1 MSQTTTPE
9 DSEMTADE
17 AAAAKI
23 ALDGRALD
31 RARIAVAA
39 IRALLRNPDD
49 TRQVFVLSL
58 ALNRRAFPEVLARFL
73 ESEEGLALL
82 TERPSIDTAHVDF
95 ERLRSL
101 PEGTLGREYVR
112 YLDDNKLDPDLF
124 DAPPGLPPAVAYL
137 SKRLRQSHDVWH
149 VLTGYKPDV
158 AGEVALQA
166 FTYAQ
171 TSAPASGLIAVA
183 GTLRW
188 ARGSRGLVRATIRGY
203 RRGKRARFLGSVR
216 WESHWERPLT
226 DVRRDLAIA

>member
-1 MSQTTTPE
+1 MNQ
-9 DSEMTADE
+9 TADE
-17 AAAAKI
+17 AAAARI
-23 ALDGRALD
+23 ALEGRPVD
-31 RARIAVAA
+31 RARIALAA
-39 IRALLRNPDD
+39 LRALLRDPDD

-73 ESEEGLALL
+73 ASEEGLALL

-95 ERLRSL
+95 DRLRAL
-101 PEGTLGREYVR
+101 PDGTLGREYVR
-112 YLDDNKLDPDLF
+112 YLDDNDLDPDLF
-124 DAPPGLPPAVAYL
+124 DAPPGLPPAIAYL

-149 VLTGYKPDV
+149 VLTGYQPDV

-188 ARGSRGLVRATIRGY
+188 ARRSRGLVRESIRGY
-203 RRGKRARFLGSVR
+203 RRGKRAHFLGSIR
-216 WESHWERPLT
+216 WENHWERPLA
-226 DVRRDLAIA
+226 DVRRDLNVA